1 MSRSTRVKS
10 GESWGLIGQIIALR
24 RASIQTKSGETA
36 PTRPSKPG
44 IRTVSRMR
52 AVRCNGA
59 GDVDVLAWTE
69 FADPVPGPGQVVIEV
84 AASAVN
90 RADLLQRM
98 GLYPPPPGVTD
109 TLGLECS
116 GRIAEIG
123 PDVTGWRVGDEV
135 CALLA
140 GGGQAQLALAPVGQL
155 MPIPTGVDVVAAAA
169 LPEVAATVWANVVQ
183 LAGLT
188 RGEMLL
194 VHGGASGIGTM
205 AIQVGKALGA
215 SVITTAGSAEK
226 LERCQA
232 LGADVLV
239 NYRDDDFVDATRT
252 ATDGH
257 GADVILDLMGAAYL
271 DRNVAALATN
281 GRLVII
287 GMQGGT
293 RAELDIA
300 ALLAKRG
307 SVHATSLRAR
317 PIEEKAAICHAVVD
331 GLWPLVEAGT
341 VRPVVHTTLP
351 MSDVA
356 EAHRLIAAGEHVGKV
371 VLTPG

>member
-1 MSRSTRVKS
+1 
-10 GESWGLIGQIIALR
+10 
-24 RASIQTKSGETA
+24 
-36 PTRPSKPG
+36 
-44 IRTVSRMR
+44 MR

-59 GDVDVLAWTE
+59 GDVDVLTWAE
-69 FADPVPGPGQVVIEV
+69 VADPVPGPGEVVIEV

-98 GLYPPPPGVTD
+98 GLYPPPAGVSD

-116 GRIAEIG
+116 GRITEIG
-123 PDVTGWRVGDEV
+123 AGVSGWAVGEPV

-140 GGGQAQLALAPVGQL
+140 GGGQAQLAVAPVGQL
-155 MPIPTGVDVVAAAA
+155 MPVPSGVDLVTAAA

-188 RGEMLL
+188 PGETLL

-215 SVITTAGSAEK
+215 TVITTAGSAAK
-226 LERCQA
+226 LERCRA
-232 LGADVLV
+232 LGADVTI
-239 NYRDDDFVDATRT
+239 NYRDDDFVTATT
-252 ATDGH
+252 AATDGR

-271 DRNVAALATN
+271 DRNLAALATN

-317 PIEEKAAICHAVVD
+317 PIEEKAAICRAVVD
-331 GLWPLVEAGT
+331 GLWPLVEAGA

-351 MSDVA
+351 MSHVA
-356 EAHRLIAAGEHVGKV
+356 EAHRVIAAGEHVGKV
-371 VLTPG
+371 LLTPG